1 MTQKNTNTSAGEFIT
16 SRGAAQV
23 APATAFEG
31 VSPRERHSPAPPAPP
46 ETATAT
52 VDQAETLA
60 PQERHSP
67 TPTAPTNPTD
77 PTIPTAPTTP
87 PVTPAD
93 AQVDATTDA
102 PAEGGAPT
110 ADTSGSPVVK
120 LEDEI
125 VTMERHSPTPPRD

>member
-31 VSPRERHSPAPPAPP
+31 TSPRERHSPAPPAPP
-46 ETATAT
+46 TSAAAA
-52 VDQAETLA
+52 AEQGEPA
-60 PQERHSP
+60 SP
-67 TPTAPTNPTD
+67 TTPTV
-77 PTIPTAPTTP
+77 PTTP

-93 AQVDATTDA
+93 AQVDTATDA
-102 PAEGGAPT
+102 PAEGGAT
-110 ADTSGSPVVK
+110 TVDTDSTPSTGTG

-125 VTMERHSPTPPRD
+125 VIMERHSPMPPPPRD